1 MRPANRSGEAGKEA
15 FDRARAR
22 PPPTGAAL
30 RRRRRPPNVGRSG
43 TALRQV
49 KPPPLPLASS
59 IVDPRVGDLGPALL
73 ALADGTVFAGI
84 AFGAPVAAG
93 GDLVVNT
100 SQTGYQE
107 VCTDPSYAGQV
118 VVMTYPLIGNYGRI
132 REDDQSERPWLR
144 GLVVANATAAVAEQ
158 ALQLAALLRE
168 EGIPAIAGVDTRALA
183 RHLRAHGSIRGLI
196 TAPGQ
201 ADPRRAV
208 AAARAVPRWED
219 QDFVDEVSPAAP
231 RDIGSA
237 ADGGPLVAI
246 VDFGLKANIVRSLR
260 RRGVRIRVLPHTV
273 GPEEALASDVDGL
286 VLSPGPGDPARLDG
300 PVALA
305 RAAIADGRPLLGI
318 CLGHQIVG
326 RAAGA
331 DTRRLRFGHHGA
343 NHPVLDVDSGL
354 VQVTAQNHEVAVV
367 SESLPPGGGFL
378 VSQVN
383 LNDGT
388 VEGLRHR
395 ELPIETVQ
403 YHPEGAPGPLDALAV
418 FDRFVAAALARAAAA
433 GGSVVTDSTAGRRKA

>member
-1 MRPANRSGEAGKEA
+1 M
-15 FDRARAR
+15 
-22 PPPTGAAL
+22 PT
-30 RRRRRPPNVGRSG
+30 
-43 TALRQV
+43 
-49 KPPPLPLASS
+49 PPLPLASA

-73 ALADGTVFAGI
+73 ALADGTVFPGI
-84 AFGAPVAAG
+84 AFGAPTAAG

-118 VVMTYPLIGNYGRI
+118 VVMTYPLIGNYGRL

-144 GLVVANATAAVAEQ
+144 ALVVANATAAVVEKA
-158 ALQLAALLRE
+158 AQLAALLRTN
-168 EGIPAIAGVDTRALA
+168 GIPAIAGIDTRALA
-183 RHLRAHGSIRGLI
+183 RHLRAHGSIPGI
-196 TAPGQ
+196 VGAPGQ
-201 ADPRRAV
+201 TDPAAAV
-208 AAARAVPRWED
+208 AAARALPRWED
-219 QDFVDEVSPAAP
+219 QDFVELVSPGEP
-231 RDIGSA
+231 RDVG
-237 ADGGPLVAI
+237 DPDEGGPLVAI
-246 VDFGLKANIVRSLR
+246 VDFGLKENIVRSLR
-260 RRGVRIRVLPHTV
+260 RRGARVRILPHTV
-273 GPEEALASDVDGL
+273 GVAEALAPEIAGL

-331 DTRRLRFGHHGA
+331 ETRRLRFGHHGA
-343 NHPVLDVDSGL
+343 NHPVHDLESGL
-354 VQVTAQNHEVAVV
+354 VQVTAQNHEVQVLA
-367 SESLPPGGGFL
+367 ETLPGSGGFR

-383 LNDGT
+383 LNDGS

-418 FDRFVAAALARAAAA
+418 FDRFVAAATRHA
-433 GGSVVTDSTAGRRKA
+433 GGR